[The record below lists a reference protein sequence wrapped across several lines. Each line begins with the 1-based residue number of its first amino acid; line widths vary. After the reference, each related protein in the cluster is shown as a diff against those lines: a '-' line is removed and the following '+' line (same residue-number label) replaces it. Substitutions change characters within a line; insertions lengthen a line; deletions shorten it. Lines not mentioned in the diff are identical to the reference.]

1 MNTENKSLCLLMGN
15 NNSTTRDSSQAL
27 AREGVTAIVRQKKE
41 GSESET
47 VGSYWSGQPGE
58 DLFFNGWKLLF

>member
-1 MNTENKSLCLLMGN
+1 MNTENKSICLLIGK
-15 NNSTTRDSSQAL
+15 NNSTTRDISQAL
-27 AREGVTAIVRQKKE
+27 AHEGVTAIVRQKE
-41 GSESET
+41 GSESEP